1 MCGIAGFSDRSGRS
15 SEDILA
21 KMCDQLVH
29 RGPDGNGNFFFEDQ
43 NIQTGLSHR
52 RLSIIDLSDLGA
64 QPMKRGNLVITFNGE
79 IYNYREIRSALE
91 KLGHSFSSQSD
102 TEVIL
107 CAYRQWGV
115 DCLKHFTGMFAFAI
129 FNTDN
134 GELFCARDRAGV
146 KPFYY
151 YWHNRLF
158 LFASELKS
166 FHKHPAFI
174 KEIDPAALAA
184 YMQFGNVPG
193 QHCIFKYC
201 SKISP
206 GHYLLLKKNSEPEL
220 HRYWNVY
227 DSYNQPKLDIS
238 FNEALEH
245 TEKVIA
251 EAAEYR
257 MVSDVPVGIFLSGG
271 YDSTCLTALLQKNR
285 SEKLKTYTIGVPDIG
300 LDEAPY
306 AKTIAARLGTEHYEY
321 YCTEKDALETVPLLP
336 HFYDEPFADQ
346 SAIPTT
352 LVSRIARK
360 DVKVAL
366 SADGGDEI
374 FAGYNR
380 YAYLMKQGK
389 LLRQSP
395 AFLRHAALM
404 IMNGIS
410 PDRIPYFRKQYNFHY
425 RYEKY
430 KLLLRDPSPKNLMF
444 RLSKQFGDD
453 ELASMFAQKPAELD
467 TAYLS
472 DELKSEFFSPLA
484 YMMAIDYQTY
494 LPDDILQKVDRAS
507 MSQSLEAREPFLD
520 HHLIEWAARLPDDFK
535 YRKHIKKYILREIVH
550 KYVPKELMDR
560 PKMGFAIPIGSWL
573 ANELKEQ
580 VRYYL
585 DENRVKQQGLL
596 NHRFT
601 AKIVSQFFS
610 GKKELTTKLWY
621 LLMHQM
627 WYEKWMTRS

>member
-1 MCGIAGFSDRSGRS
+1 MCGIAGFSDRNGKS
-15 SEDILA
+15 SEQILA

-29 RGPDGNGNFFFEDQ
+29 RGPDGNGQFFFE
-43 NIQTGLSHR
+43 NECAQTGLSHR

-79 IYNYREIRSALE
+79 IYNYREIKSALE
-91 KLGHSFSSQSD
+91 KLGRSFSSNSD

-107 CAYRQWGV
+107 HAYRQWGT
-115 DCLKHFTGMFAFAI
+115 DCLKHFTGMFAFVI

-134 GELFCARDRAGV
+134 GEIFCARDRAGV

-151 YWHNRLF
+151 YWHNGLF
-158 LFASELKS
+158 LFASELKA
-166 FHKHPAFI
+166 FHKHPAFL
-174 KEIDPAALAA
+174 KEINPSALAA

-193 QHCIFKYC
+193 QHCIFNYC
-201 SKISP
+201 AKIPP
-206 GHYLLLKKNSEPEL
+206 GHYLTLKKNTGPEL
-220 HRYWNVY
+220 NQYWNVY
-227 DSYNQPKLDIS
+227 DSYNQPKLNVS

-245 TEKVIA
+245 TEKIIS

-257 MVSDVPVGIFLSGG
+257 MVSDVPVGTFLSGG
-271 YDSTCLTALLQKNR
+271 YDSSCLTALLQKNR
-285 SEKLKTYTIGVPDIG
+285 SQKLKTYTIGVPDIG

-306 AKTIAARLGTEHYEY
+306 AKVIAAHLGTEHHEY
-321 YCTEKDALETVPLLP
+321 YCTEKDALETIPLLP

-346 SAIPTT
+346 SAIPTM
-352 LVSRIARK
+352 LVSRIARR

-389 LLRQSP
+389 MLRQAPS
-395 AFLRHAALM
+395 FMRHLALAM
-404 IMNGIS
+404 MNNIS
-410 PDRIPYFRKQYNFHY
+410 PDHIPYFRKQYNFHY

-444 RLSKQFGDD
+444 RLSKQFGDE
-453 ELASMFAQKPAELD
+453 ELALMLAKKPAELD

-472 DELKSEFFSPLA
+472 NELKSQYFTPLA

-494 LPDDILQKVDRAS
+494 LPDDIMQKVDRAS

-550 KYVPKELMDR
+550 KYIPKEIMDR

-573 ANELKEQ
+573 NNELREQ
-580 VRYYL
+580 VLYYL

-596 NHRFT
+596 NHQFT
-601 AKIVSQFFS
+601 GKIVSQFYS

-627 WYEKWMTRS
+627 WYEKWMG